1 MKPPQQQVKQVDI
14 DALAASIHVLRVR
27 FEKSEEKSKQ
37 TEKKLNTLLADFRT
51 ARCNRAKI
59 IASQAL
65 LQLPTFRAIV
75 LDQDKQIPALE
86 EKTNRHPHGQRA
98 RKVPLPDSSPGT
110 RNPRC

>member
-86 EKTNRHPHGQRA
+86 EKTNRHPHGQR
-98 RKVPLPDSSPGT
+98 RETT
-110 RNPRC
+110 RITRVIPRT